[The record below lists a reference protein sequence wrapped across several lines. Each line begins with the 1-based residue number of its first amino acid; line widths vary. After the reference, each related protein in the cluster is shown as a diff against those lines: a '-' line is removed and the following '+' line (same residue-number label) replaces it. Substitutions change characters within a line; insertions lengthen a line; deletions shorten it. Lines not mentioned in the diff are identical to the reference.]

1 MMAHSSHTVCVCV
14 CVCVCAR
21 ARGCLAEQAVRNVLG
36 AAEIDR
42 VRSLHRRMLEE
53 RRARGAPSL
62 RNLKTGS
69 EAWQTHYLSL
79 DGEFQRACA
88 DIVQK
93 LRAVVYRAGSE
104 EAWQLLGGQQAEEN
118 QALTL
123 RCAEYHDVTPG
134 GRCGVRC
141 VPFGGHFV

>member
-1 MMAHSSHTVCVCV
+1 
-14 CVCVCAR
+14 
-21 ARGCLAEQAVRNVLG
+21 
-36 AAEIDR
+36 
-42 VRSLHRRMLEE
+42 MLEE

-93 LRAVVYRAGSE
+93 LRAVVYGAGSE
-104 EAWQLLGGQQAEEN
+104 EAWQLLGGQQAEGN

-134 GRCGVRC
+134 GSLADPGAASVASLLAAVLTEIYLCNACSYQEILRRNGR
-141 VPFGGHFV
+141 G